1 MKLVSHL
8 SQAGPALY
16 LAPIINT
23 VLLLLVFFF
32 LGSTFL
38 VQSGVP
44 VAVPSSPS
52 RLLGFDRAD
61 IITLVP
67 GAEGIVYFNGEQTTI
82 SELQTLLKGMEGSAR
97 RAVIYADREVTYGRV
112 MEVSSAAM
120 AAGVEVALA
129 TTPEVQP

>member
-16 LAPIINT
+16 IAPLLNT

-44 VAVPSSPS
+44 VKIPSSPS

-61 IITLVP
+61 VITIVA
-67 GAEGIVYFNGEQTTI
+67 GAEGVVYFNGEQMTVI
-82 SELQTLLKGMEGSAR
+82 ELQKLLKDMEGNTR
-97 RAVIYADREVTYGRV
+97 RAVIYADREVPYGRV
-112 MEVSSAAM
+112 MEISSAAM
-120 AAGVEVALA
+120 SAGVEVALA
-129 TTPEVQP
+129 TTPEVVP

>member
-8 SQAGPALY
+8 SQAGPMLY
-16 LAPIINT
+16 IAPLLNT

-44 VAVPSSPS
+44 VKVPASPS

-61 IITLVP
+61 IITLVA
-67 GAEGIVYFNGEQTTI
+67 GGEGFVYFNGEQMTM
-82 SELQTLLKGMEGSAR
+82 SDLQTVLKGIEGSTR
-97 RAVIYADREVTYGRV
+97 RAVIYADREVSYGRV

-120 AAGVEVALA
+120 SAGVEVALA
-129 TTPEVQP
+129 TTPEVLP